1 MTIRTIKAA
10 LLISAITIFGSCN
23 RVKYV
28 HTDSYVMYYSIYDGI
43 NIDTSILR
51 TYESPSGWR
60 KIRQEIHVKMR
71 NIHKNVSWESEGE
84 DYDLY
89 QDLCEKYNDVSYDR
103 KVQLFIPPGTVLG
116 VGSAIYPDWVSISVT
131 CDSDF
136 DASHPA
142 GSELNDIMECEYQ
155 SSFLYIKGGY
165 KDERLTWV
173 KIKPLN
179 EITADDLCLLCSPA
193 VGSPMTIYFTAKPEI
208 QDKKQISVTVMT
220 NEGNIYTDSCVFDFS
235 L

>member
-10 LLISAITIFGSCN
+10 LLISAITIFSSCT
-23 RVKYV
+23 RFKYI
-28 HTDSYVMYYSIYDGI
+28 HSDSYVMYYYIYDGI
-43 NIDTSILR
+43 KLDTTSLYTNVKDNNGNMRAKRVRPEIDINL
-51 TYESPSGWR
+51 
-60 KIRQEIHVKMR
+60 R
-71 NIHKNVSWESEGE
+71 NIHKEVNWESEGE
-84 DYDLY
+84 DYELY
-89 QDLCEKYNDVSYDR
+89 QQLSIKHNDISYDS
-103 KVQLFIPPGTVLG
+103 KVPISYPPGIVLG

-142 GSELNDIMECEYQ
+142 GSELNDIMKGEFQ

-165 KDERLTWV
+165 KDESLTLG

-179 EITADDLCLLCSPA
+179 EITADDLCMLA
-193 VGSPMTIYFTAKPEI
+193 WRMTIYFTAKPEI